1 MIRSFPRGFYCPIP
15 HAWMPPADRFP
26 NSTDPLPWAQEDDKK
41 KWRGFGIILQQLAKQ
56 EHHNI
61 TEFVI
66 DTKELKTG
74 ISCRIFNE
82 SGEDYDNLVTLLQQP
97 GFKHLD
103 LALVADGQDYTQQ
116 RQTIHTLR
124 GQQPWSSF
132 QSGLLKEALEKI
144 KNSDHVSIRVRLD
157 ERWCY
162 NYL

>member
-1 MIRSFPRGFYCPIP
+1 MLPE
-15 HAWMPPADRFP
+15 DRLT
-26 NSTDPLPWAQEDDKK
+26 NSTDPLPWGQKDDKK
-41 KWRGFGIILQQLAKQ
+41 KWRGFGILLRQLAKQ
-56 EHHNI
+56 KQHNI

-82 SGEDYDNLVTLLQQP
+82 SCEDYDNLVTLLQQP

-103 LALVADGQDYTQQ
+103 LALVADDQDYTQQ
-116 RQTIHTLR
+116 LQTIHTPR

-132 QSGLLKEALEKI
+132 QSGLLKEALENI
-144 KNSDHVSIRVRLD
+144 ENPNHVSIRVHLD

-162 NYL
+162 NYLQAHGGQ